1 MRILQVAVTG
11 TRAQLTT
18 QNLYASVIIASAS
31 AASTFI
37 GDNTVTTSNG
47 QILPTGTAAPLV
59 IAATT
64 PRGIPL
70 NSLYAVGTSGNA
82 NFLYEPSA

>member
-18 QNLYASVIIASAS
+18 QTLYASVIIASAS
-31 AASTFI
+31 AASSFL
-37 GDNTVTTSNG
+37 GDNTVTTTNG
-47 QILPTGTAAPLV
+47 QILPTGTNLPLT
-59 IAATT
+59 IFAATS
-64 PRGIPL
+64 RGIPL
-70 NSLYAVGTSGNA
+70 NSLYVVGTSGNA

>member
-1 MRILQVAVTG
+1 MRILQVAVSG

-18 QNLYASVIIASAS
+18 QNVYASVIVASAS
-31 AASTFI
+31 AASTFL

-47 QILPTGTAAPLV
+47 QILPTGTATPLV
-59 IAATT
+59 IVAAT

-70 NSLYAVGTSGNA
+70 NSLYVVGTSGNA

>member
-1 MRILQVAVTG
+1 MKILSVPVTA

-18 QNLYASVIIASAS
+18 QNLYASVIVASAS
-31 AASTFI
+31 AGSSFL
-37 GDNTVTTSNG
+37 GDDTVTTTNG
-47 QILPTGTAAPLV
+47 QALPTGTATPLV
-59 IAATT
+59 IYAPT

-70 NSLYAVGTSGNA
+70 NSLYVVGTSGNA